1 MQGSAWRYTKYDP
14 IGATP
19 SPYPFH
25 TSLLHDVGE
34 ELEKLFEI
42 THRHN
47 VIVVSDE
54 VHSELI
60 MPGYKFLPSLALK
73 EYENDKMFLI
83 DTIKHEQDLYEKMC
97 EELLKFEIE

>member
-1 MQGSAWRYTKYDP
+1 MDYEDIEKKIVEKDVKLMILCSPCNPVGRIWTK
-14 IGATP
+14 
-19 SPYPFH
+19 
-25 TSLLHDVGE
+25 E

-73 EYENDKMFLI
+73 EYENDIITLNAESKPS
-83 DTIKHEQDLYEKMC
+83 H
-97 EELLKFEIE
+97 